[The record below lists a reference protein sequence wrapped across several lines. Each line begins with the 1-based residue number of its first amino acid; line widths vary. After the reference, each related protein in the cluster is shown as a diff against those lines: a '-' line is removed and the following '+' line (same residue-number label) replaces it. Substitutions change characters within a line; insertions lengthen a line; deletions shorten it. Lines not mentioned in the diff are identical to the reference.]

1 MSTGVQACRLVKI
14 GEYMMDIVI
23 MNWQTL
29 GLLSCY
35 VVGTFYVIWKI
46 INGEIL

>member
-1 MSTGVQACRLVKI
+1 MSTGLRTCTPVKI

-35 VVGTFYVIWKI
+35 VAGTFYLIWKI

>member
-35 VVGTFYVIWKI
+35 VVGTFTLIWKI
-46 INGEIL
+46 AKGEIL